1 MPLPLP
7 SIIERTHTVYM
18 YVYTQVPRY
27 VMYSRI
33 AHPLVESDGHS
44 SVSRQ
49 VLVNEGHHN
58 TIVEFSVGNRE

>member
-1 MPLPLP
+1 
-7 SIIERTHTVYM
+7 M
-18 YVYTQVPRY
+18 YVYVHTQVPRY
-27 VMYSRI
+27 IMYSRI
-33 AHPLVESDGHS
+33 AHPLVEGDGHS